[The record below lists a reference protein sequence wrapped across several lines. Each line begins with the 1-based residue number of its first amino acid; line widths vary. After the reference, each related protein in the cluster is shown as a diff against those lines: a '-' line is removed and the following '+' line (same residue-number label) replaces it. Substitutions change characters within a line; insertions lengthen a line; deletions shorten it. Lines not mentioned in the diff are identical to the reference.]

1 MPLVNHKEPT
11 KAIIMRLSR
20 IILSIIVT
28 VIIPLTA
35 SAQVS
40 IGYYSNNK
48 VLASLAE
55 YRQAMADVEQL
66 RAQYERETQRAEK
79 EFNTKYEEFLDN
91 VTTLAPSIRRK
102 RQAELQQTM
111 ESNVRFRE
119 EARRLLKQAEAD
131 AVQPVQQ
138 RINDTP
144 RAVAAE
150 QSLELIVNTDSN
162 ACPFISPNIGKD
174 ITNVVIEAMR
184 R

>member
-1 MPLVNHKEPT
+1 MNVLTRLLLYSSTYQLVHLPLVNHKEPT

-91 VTTLAPSIRRK
+91 VTTLAP
-102 RQAELQQTM
+102 
-111 ESNVRFRE
+111 
-119 EARRLLKQAEAD
+119 
-131 AVQPVQQ
+131 
-138 RINDTP
+138 
-144 RAVAAE
+144 
-150 QSLELIVNTDSN
+150 
-162 ACPFISPNIGKD
+162 
-174 ITNVVIEAMR
+174 
-184 R
+184 